1 MNGRYLL
8 DTNIIIYAINN
19 KIELP
24 SANYAISVITKME
37 LLSFPKITPIETESM
52 RKLLSNFKILEIDSS
67 VKNKTIE
74 FRKNYS
80 IKLPDSIICA
90 TAYSNN
96 MVLVTND
103 KQLQKVEEIEI
114 KSINGFLNE
123 NGE

>member
-1 MNGRYLL
+1 
-8 DTNIIIYAINN
+8 
-19 KIELP
+19 
-24 SANYAISVITKME
+24 ME

-52 RKLLSNFKILEIDSS
+52 KKLLSNFKILEIDSN

-74 FRKNYS
+74 FRKSYI

-90 TAYSNN
+90 TAYSND

-103 KQLQKVEEIEI
+103 KQLTKVEEIKI
-114 KSINGFLNE
+114 KSIDMFLNE